1 MGKSFGLLL
10 QTSPYLVMRTV
21 AYLVFGLGSLVY
33 FGIIVGIVAGLSA
46 LFKDA
51 AAIPIIVAIVGLGG
65 FIGIWHL
72 IERLVFYAIKA
83 GHVAV
88 ITELL
93 TKGTL
98 PAGVNQVEFG
108 KQAITSHFGTMAAY
122 AAVDAL
128 VEAAVRQV
136 LGWLTAAAEFLGFIP
151 GIRTIWGFVR
161 QVLSI
166 AGNYID
172 EAVLSYTLAHPG
184 QSAWKSG
191 ADGVVLYAQAWKKL
205 IVTALVVVVVI
216 FVVWLV
222 GALPLFAVGSLAAGA
237 MLPVDAKD
245 SAWIIG
251 LIAGAIGGGIVRAI
265 LGDPIAMVM
274 MVTAYHEAVRD
285 MTPQVDLY
293 GKLSG
298 VSSKFREL
306 NDKAQQPVPSPAY
319 GAAR

>member
-1 MGKSFGLLL
+1 
-10 QTSPYLVMRTV
+10 MRTV

-33 FGIIVGIVAGLSA
+33 FGVIGGIVAGLAA

-51 AAIPIIVAIVGLGG
+51 AAIPIIIAIVGLGG
-65 FIGIWHL
+65 FLGIWRL
-72 IERLVFYAIKA
+72 VERLVFYAIKA

-93 TKGTL
+93 TKGSL

-108 KQAITSHFGTMAAY
+108 KQAIASHFGTMAAY

-151 GIRTIWGFVR
+151 GIRTIWWFVR
-161 QVLSI
+161 QVLSV

-191 ADGVVLYAQAWKKL
+191 ADGVVLYAQAWKQL

-216 FVVWLV
+216 FVIWLV
-222 GALPLFAVGSLAAGA
+222 GALPFFAIGSLAAGA
-237 MLPVDAKD
+237 LLPVDAKD

-251 LIAGAIGGGIVRAI
+251 LVAAGIGGGIVRAI
-265 LGDPIAMVM
+265 FADPIAMVM
-274 MVTAYHEAVRD
+274 MVTAYHDAVRE

-298 VSSKFREL
+298 VSNKFREL
-306 NDKAQQPVPSPAY
+306 NEKAQQPVPAPAY